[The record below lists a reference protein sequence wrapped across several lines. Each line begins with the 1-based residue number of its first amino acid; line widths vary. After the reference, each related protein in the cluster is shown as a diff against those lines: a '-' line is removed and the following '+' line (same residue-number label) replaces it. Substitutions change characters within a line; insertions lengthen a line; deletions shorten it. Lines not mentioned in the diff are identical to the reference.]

1 MSVRSDWVML
11 TKARIQLFATPAA
24 VVCAWIASDGELR
37 LVDALH
43 LVVGLTLVSSAAAAV
58 NQLLEI
64 RIDGRMNRT
73 RQRPLP
79 AGRISALTAGIFG
92 LSAFVG
98 GAAWLLIF
106 LNPLCSW
113 LAIVMFSSYCFI
125 YTPLKRLTPLNTIVG
140 AFPGALPL
148 LVGYAA
154 AGRGLDFAAGVLFL
168 ILFLWQL
175 PHFFSIAWL
184 YREDYARGGLQML
197 SNVDETGA
205 VSGRQSIHWAL
216 ALVPASLLPSI
227 FGMAGKL
234 YFYAAF
240 SLSLLFLITV
250 IGFGL
255 RRNNRRARVVLWTS
269 LAYLPLLFAFLVID
283 RNLQS
288 S

>member
-1 MSVRSDWVML
+1 MSAAADWLML

-37 LVDALH
+37 WISALH
-43 LVVGLTLVSSAAAAV
+43 LVIGLTLVSSAAAVV
-58 NQLLEI
+58 NQVLEI
-64 RIDGRMNRT
+64 RIDAAMDRT

-79 AGRISALTAGIFG
+79 AGRVNPRTAAIFG
-92 LSAFVG
+92 LTGFAA

-106 LNPLCSW
+106 LNPLCAW
-113 LAIVMFSSYCFI
+113 LSIVMFASYCFI
-125 YTPLKRLTPLNTIVG
+125 YTPMKRLTPLNTIVG

-148 LVGYAA
+148 LVGYSA
-154 AGRGLDFAAGVLFL
+154 AGRGLDLQAGVLFL

-205 VSGRQSIHWAL
+205 VSGRQAIHWAL
-216 ALVPASLLPSI
+216 ALLPASLLPSI
-227 FGMAGKL
+227 FGIAGRL

-250 IGFGL
+250 LGFGF
-255 RRNNRRARVVLWTS
+255 RRNDRRARVVLWTS
-269 LAYLPLLFAFLVID
+269 LAYLPLLFTFLVLD
-283 RNLQS
+283 RNLPPQ
-288 S
+288 

>member
-1 MSVRSDWVML
+1 MSAASDWVML

-24 VVCAWIASDGELR
+24 VVCAWIAAGGELR
-37 LVDALH
+37 LLTALH
-43 LVVGLTLVSSAAAAV
+43 LVIGLTLVSSAAAAV
-58 NQLLEI
+58 NQALEI
-64 RIDGRMNRT
+64 RIDAMMERT
-73 RQRPLP
+73 RRRPLP
-79 AGRISALTAGIFG
+79 SGRISLRTAAIFG
-92 LSAFVG
+92 VAAFTG
-98 GAAWLLIF
+98 GVAWLLIF
-106 LNPLCSW
+106 INPLCAW

-154 AGRGLDFAAGVLFL
+154 AGRGLDLEAGVLFM

-175 PHFFSIAWL
+175 PHFFSIAWI

-197 SNVDETGA
+197 SNVDATGQ
-205 VSGRQSIHWAL
+205 VSGRQAIHWAI

-227 FGMAGKL
+227 FGIAGRL

-240 SLSLLFLITV
+240 SLSLIFLITV
-250 IGFGL
+250 LGFGL
-255 RRNNRRARVVLWTS
+255 RRNDRRARVVLWTS
-269 LAYLPLLFAFLVID
+269 LVYLPLLFTFLVLD

-288 S
+288 P

>member
-288 S
+288 P